1 MHNLGRKPSILHSNR
16 LSFALTS
23 RLSSFLA
30 TTNAKAICTPTQYPT
45 TLHKFDKSP
54 RTNSRPLS
62 LQEDFD
68 STLPAEPPTDSYLI
82 KEHEY
87 PSIRALR
94 TDADIGDGL
103 WLCSHCRHENILRHY
118 KGTFPFKHLRCH
130 RCHHILCSHCH
141 TSAILSPIPFG
152 LIYARP
158 PPLGRETRYCHV
170 CPTCGLSHRAE
181 QEGSTLDFYA
191 TKCAGCGLSSWG
203 DWPRYHIGDHEPY
216 RRDPDA
222 SFAELIDQR
231 AEDAARLA
239 FRWVVANKVD
249 SRPASRMSNADV
261 GSDTEEVDAGVEES
275 DGKK

>member
-1 MHNLGRKPSILHSNR
+1 
-16 LSFALTS
+16 
-23 RLSSFLA
+23 
-30 TTNAKAICTPTQYPT
+30 
-45 TLHKFDKSP
+45 
-54 RTNSRPLS
+54 
-62 LQEDFD
+62 
-68 STLPAEPPTDSYLI
+68 
-82 KEHEY
+82 
-87 PSIRALR
+87 
-94 TDADIGDGL
+94 
-103 WLCSHCRHENILRHY
+103 
-118 KGTFPFKHLRCH
+118 
-130 RCHHILCSHCH
+130 
-141 TSAILSPIPFG
+141 
-152 LIYARP
+152 
-158 PPLGRETRYCHV
+158 
-170 CPTCGLSHRAE
+170 
-181 QEGSTLDFYA
+181 LDFYA